1 MKERLVLGIGDNLLD
16 AVLGYLVVFI
26 GLTLLMTVIVI
37 VGKVMVA
44 QSKKSS
50 AKTEAAKP
58 AEAAAPAATAPKKLA
73 PGSAGDVKI
82 YDTDP
87 RDAAMIMAIVADK
100 LGKPLNELRFRSIKE
115 VIPDAECQTAIHYLF
130 LLTPLQWCTGLSSRG
145 FPSGP

>member
-44 QSKKSS
+44 QSKKAS

-58 AEAAAPAATAPKKLA
+58 AEAAVPAAAAPKKLA

-115 VIPDAECQTAIHYLF
+115 VK
-130 LLTPLQWCTGLSSRG
+130 
-145 FPSGP
+145 

>member
-26 GLTLLMTVIVI
+26 GLSLLMTVIVI
-37 VGKVMVA
+37 VGKVMVS
-44 QSKKSS
+44 QKKKAS
-50 AKTEAAKP
+50 AKTEEAKTAETAAP
-58 AEAAAPAATAPKKLA
+58 VAAATKKLA

-115 VIPDAECQTAIHYLF
+115 VK
-130 LLTPLQWCTGLSSRG
+130 
-145 FPSGP
+145 

>member
-44 QSKKSS
+44 QSKKAS

-58 AEAAAPAATAPKKLA
+58 AEAAAPAAAAPKKLA
-73 PGSAGDVKI
+73 PGSAGDVKL

-100 LGKPLNELRFRSIKE
+100 LQKPLNELRFVSIKE
-115 VIPDAECQTAIHYLF
+115 VK
-130 LLTPLQWCTGLSSRG
+130 
-145 FPSGP
+145 

>member
-1 MKERLVLGIGDNLLD
+1 MSIAMAEEVVNEVAELAENAASGRLRLDIGGNLLD

-26 GLTLLMTVIVI
+26 GLFLLMCVVVI
-37 VGKVMVA
+37 VGKVMTA
-44 QSKKSS
+44 KK
-50 AKTEAAKP
+50 
-58 AEAAAPAATAPKKLA
+58 AAPAADISAPAPAAATAPAAPKKLA

-115 VIPDAECQTAIHYLF
+115 VK
-130 LLTPLQWCTGLSSRG
+130 
-145 FPSGP
+145 